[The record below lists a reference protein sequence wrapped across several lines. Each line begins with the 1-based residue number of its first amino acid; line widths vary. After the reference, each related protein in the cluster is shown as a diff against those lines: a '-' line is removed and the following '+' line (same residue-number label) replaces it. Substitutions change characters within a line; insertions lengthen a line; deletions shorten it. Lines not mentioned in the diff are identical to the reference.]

1 MKKLMSVLLA
11 LVLVLAMVPVA
22 ASAVDV
28 NSAEAYNALKSA
40 IEAAPADGSETTVT
54 LTGDISGMSTD
65 EIITIAEGQNIRF
78 DMNGY
83 SITVDNGFEGRPF
96 INYGTFVVT
105 GNGKIDSSNSEFGGL
120 GAINN
125 FGMLTIENG
134 TFAGN
139 ISANGAG
146 VYNRAGGTLTINGG
160 DFTGTAAVNSEG
172 SLTINDGN
180 FHTVS
185 CNQYYDSNHTSTHWA
200 YCVISSGELYF
211 YNGTVTGVQG
221 ALAINSGY
229 AEVYDGT
236 FATTSCEHGESGEY
250 SFYALYIAGE
260 EGEVEAHIYGGNYT
274 AAYRVALLCG
284 NDNTGGDGGIN
295 ARATANI
302 HGGTFVGGPNAQ
314 SAMSAGANTGDPA
327 ITGGTFTYKDGGGV
341 SHGSDVTQYISDGAA
356 LTQNEEGQIITDDS
370 KTIVASIDEVGY
382 TSLQAAIKAAGDG
395 DTVEVYAG
403 TYNLTDTL
411 SITKRVNLVGAGR
424 DKTTIVGPVQYKFS
438 EDQKEAAL
446 SISGITF
453 QARENEASVQGL
465 QFCATGPNDGYN
477 LNITV
482 ANSAFE
488 GWDFGITMN
497 SHANGYDLTV
507 ADCFFANGLY
517 AVSYNND
524 PTTEGQ
530 KANNTL
536 AFSGTNILEDVTFA
550 VQKFNNAPVGTEGVV
565 DNTYATVED
574 YTAETPTY
582 KGRVKYVTT
591 ADELTSAINGATDS
605 TVVFLAKD
613 IELNNVLAI
622 EKANITI
629 EGNSH
634 KIKYTGAGSAESL
647 VGGAF
652 ITMQGEGD
660 NVTLQNVTID
670 TDKKVKHGVQF
681 YCVKGGKLDNVTV
694 KGGAWTSVQ
703 VNGSTDIVITDCTLN
718 PDPKKGNNPYAYIE
732 YAMGSGVTQVP
743 SMSIENVTG
752 QADGDVPLIYADQ
765 GTMTRVKENDEGLKE
780 ETDVTNDQ
788 ILEVINGKI
797 EGADLELGTDDDG
810 NTIIVGDET
819 PDLPSGGGGTPSE
832 PEEPTWPFTDV
843 TEGDDWFYDAVAY
856 VYENGIMAGT
866 DETIFD
872 PYMELDRAMAAQLFY
887 NLEGKPA
894 VTGDSTFTDVT
905 SGHWAVDAIT
915 WAAQN
920 DIVAG
925 IGGGLYD
932 PDSNVTREQFAV
944 MLYKYARFKGYD
956 LTATGDLTQFPDAGS
971 ISSWAETALS
981 WANGNGL
988 INGHE
993 NGTID
998 PKGSTIRAQAASIM
1012 ANFDQNVAK

>member
-11 LVLVLAMVPVA
+11 LALVLAMVPVA
-22 ASAVDV
+22 ASADDTGPIQVSGLQQSGESSYDSLSDALSAV
-28 NSAEAYNALKSA
+28 NQDQG
-40 IEAAPADGSETTVT
+40 DGS
-54 LTGDISGMSTD
+54 
-65 EIITIAEGQNIRF
+65 ITITLSAGSYSATENEQFKITRDNVSLIGAGQENTIIA
-78 DMNGY
+78 GGEY
-83 SITVDNGFEGRPF
+83 SCSGQAGFLVSGDNVTISNVTITSAKKDAVK
-96 INYGTFVVT
+96 VT
-105 GNGKIDSSNSEFGGL
+105 KIADTAGLGLVTDFTLSNSTVKNEVKSGDDRGHGL
-120 GAINN
+120 N
-125 FGMLTIENG
+125 L
-134 TFAGN
+134 
-139 ISANGAG
+139 
-146 VYNRAGGTLTINGG
+146 
-160 DFTGTAAVNSEG
+160 
-172 SLTINDGN
+172 
-180 FHTVS
+180 H
-185 CNQYYDSNHTSTHWA
+185 
-200 YCVISSGELYF
+200 
-211 YNGTVTGVQG
+211 GVQG
-221 ALAINSGY
+221 ATITNVTAISDGKCAISVANSP
-229 AEVYDGT
+229 
-236 FATTSCEHGESGEY
+236 
-250 SFYALYIAGE
+250 AGE
-260 EGEVEAHIYGGNYT
+260 EDVHGVTVFGCTLSGAWGSIGLMYGEGNAYESPVDLVLGEGNRVGDGSTATIYSERPVTEENADSITFEAEVEGLSTVLSSGALKLET
-274 AAYRVALLCG
+274 AEGVDLPATNLVAEVNG
-284 NDNTGGDGGIN
+284 
-295 ARATANI
+295 
-302 HGGTFVGGPNAQ
+302 
-314 SAMSAGANTGDPA
+314 
-327 ITGGTFTYKDGGGV
+327 
-341 SHGSDVTQYISDGAA
+341 
-356 LTQNEEGQIITDDS
+356 
-370 KTIVASIDEVGY
+370 VGY
-382 TSLQAAIKAAGDG
+382 TTLQAAIDSAKDG

-411 SITKRVNLVGAGR
+411 SITKRVNLVGAGT
-424 DKTTIVGPVQYKFS
+424 DKTTIVGAVQYKFS
-438 EDQKEAAL
+438 EDQEEADL

-453 QARENEASVQGL
+453 KAGQDKIQGL
-465 QFCATGPNDGYN
+465 QFCATGPNGGYN

-497 SHANGYDLTV
+497 SHANGYELTV
-507 ADCFFANGLY
+507 KDCSFANGLY

-536 AFSGTNILEDVTFA
+536 AFGETNTLEDVTFA
-550 VQKFNNAPVGTEGVV
+550 VQEFNNAPVGTESVV
-565 DNTYATVED
+565 DNTYE
-574 YTAETPTY
+574 TAEDFTAGTPTY
-582 KGRVKYVTT
+582 KGRMKYVTT
-591 ADELTSAINGATDS
+591 ADELTSAINGATDP
-605 TVVFLAKD
+605 TVVYLAND
-613 IELNNVLAI
+613 IDLSDLLTI
-622 EKANITI
+622 TKPNITI
-629 EGNSH
+629 VGNGNT
-634 KIKYTGAGSAESL
+634 IKYTGAGSVEPLA
-647 VGGAF
+647 GGAF

-681 YCVKGGKLDNVTV
+681 YCVEGGKLDNVTV
-694 KGGAWTSVQ
+694 NGGAWTSVQ

-752 QADGDVPLIYADQ
+752 QPNGDVPLIYADQ

-788 ILEVINGKI
+788 ILEVINDNI
-797 EGADLELGTDDDG
+797 TGATLELVNDVV
-810 NTIIVGDET
+810 VGEET
-819 PDLPSGGGGTPSE
+819 PDPVIPGGGGGTPSE

-866 DETIFD
+866 SDTTFE
-872 PYMELDRAMAAQLFY
+872 PGMLLDRAMAAQLFY
-887 NLEGKPA
+887 NLEGKPT

-981 WANGNGL
+981 WANGKGL

>member
-11 LVLVLAMVPVA
+11 LALVLAMVPVA
-22 ASAVDV
+22 ASAEGAGTLEDPVTTADQLTTALGSAQAGDTIHISGEIKLGATLNITKPVNLEGVNGNATLIGSVMYQNFSGEAQENKTISWKNITLKAPEDNNHQGLCVSTGVSGYTITIESSAFEGWEYAIGANSGASTNTLSITATTFTNTFCAVSAKIGNTVNFGDSVTTDETGYAVQVFGTKGEETFDGYYETVENYTSDTEQSNPDV
-28 NSAEAYNALKSA
+28 GGVMDGGAYVATPSTLSRQ
-40 IEAAPADGSETTVT
+40 IEAAD
-54 LTGDISGMSTD
+54 
-65 EIITIAEGQNIRF
+65 
-78 DMNGY
+78 
-83 SITVDNGFEGRPF
+83 
-96 INYGTFVVT
+96 
-105 GNGKIDSSNSEFGGL
+105 
-120 GAINN
+120 
-125 FGMLTIENG
+125 
-134 TFAGN
+134 
-139 ISANGAG
+139 
-146 VYNRAGGTLTINGG
+146 
-160 DFTGTAAVNSEG
+160 
-172 SLTINDGN
+172 
-180 FHTVS
+180 
-185 CNQYYDSNHTSTHWA
+185 
-200 YCVISSGELYF
+200 
-211 YNGTVTGVQG
+211 
-221 ALAINSGY
+221 
-229 AEVYDGT
+229 
-236 FATTSCEHGESGEY
+236 
-250 SFYALYIAGE
+250 
-260 EGEVEAHIYGGNYT
+260 
-274 AAYRVALLCG
+274 
-284 NDNTGGDGGIN
+284 
-295 ARATANI
+295 
-302 HGGTFVGGPNAQ
+302 
-314 SAMSAGANTGDPA
+314 
-327 ITGGTFTYKDGGGV
+327 
-341 SHGSDVTQYISDGAA
+341 DGA
-356 LTQNEEGQIITDDS
+356 
-370 KTIVASIDEVGY
+370 
-382 TSLQAAIKAAGDG
+382 
-395 DTVEVYAG
+395 TVYLAAG

-411 SITKRVNLVGAGR
+411 SITKRVNLVGAGT

-465 QFCATGPNDGYN
+465 RFRATDPNDGYN

-550 VQKFNNAPVGTEGVV
+550 VQKFNNAPAGTESVV

-574 YTAETPTY
+574 YTAGTPTY

-591 ADELTSAINGATDS
+591 ADELTSAINGATDP
-605 TVVFLAKD
+605 TVVYLAND
-613 IELNNVLAI
+613 IDLSDLLTI
-622 EKANITI
+622 TKPNITI
-629 EGNSH
+629 EGNGNA
-634 KIKYTGAGSAESL
+634 IKYTGTVIAGSL

-652 ITMQGEGD
+652 ITMQGEGN

-681 YCVKGGKLDNVTV
+681 YCVKDGKLDNVTV

-765 GTMTRVKENDEGLKE
+765 GTMEAVKNNTEGLDNATSE
-780 ETDVTNDQ
+780 E
-788 ILEVINGKI
+788 ILEVINDNI
-797 EGADLELGTDDDG
+797 TGATLELVNGVV
-810 NTIIVGDET
+810 VGEET
-819 PDLPSGGGGTPSE
+819 PDPVIPGGGGGTPSE
-832 PEEPTWPFTDV
+832 PEEPTWPFEDV

-866 DETIFD
+866 DETTFE

-971 ISSWAETALS
+971 ISSWAEAALG
-981 WANGNGL
+981 WANGKGL

-998 PKGSTIRAQAASIM
+998 SKGSTIRAQAASIM

>member
-22 ASAVDV
+22 ASAEGTGTLEDPVTTADQLTTALGSAQAGDTIHISGEIELDATLNITKPVNLEGVNENATLIGSVMYQNFSGEAQENKTISWKNITLKAPEGNNHQGLCISTGVSGYTITIESSAFEGWEYAIGANSGASTNTLSVTATTFTDTFCAVSAKIGNTVNFGDSVTTDETGYAVQVFGTKGEETFDGYYETVENYTSDTEQSNPDV
-28 NSAEAYNALKSA
+28 GGVMDGGAYVATPSTLSRQ
-40 IEAAPADGSETTVT
+40 IEAAD
-54 LTGDISGMSTD
+54 
-65 EIITIAEGQNIRF
+65 
-78 DMNGY
+78 
-83 SITVDNGFEGRPF
+83 
-96 INYGTFVVT
+96 
-105 GNGKIDSSNSEFGGL
+105 
-120 GAINN
+120 
-125 FGMLTIENG
+125 
-134 TFAGN
+134 
-139 ISANGAG
+139 
-146 VYNRAGGTLTINGG
+146 
-160 DFTGTAAVNSEG
+160 
-172 SLTINDGN
+172 
-180 FHTVS
+180 
-185 CNQYYDSNHTSTHWA
+185 
-200 YCVISSGELYF
+200 
-211 YNGTVTGVQG
+211 
-221 ALAINSGY
+221 
-229 AEVYDGT
+229 
-236 FATTSCEHGESGEY
+236 
-250 SFYALYIAGE
+250 
-260 EGEVEAHIYGGNYT
+260 
-274 AAYRVALLCG
+274 
-284 NDNTGGDGGIN
+284 
-295 ARATANI
+295 
-302 HGGTFVGGPNAQ
+302 
-314 SAMSAGANTGDPA
+314 
-327 ITGGTFTYKDGGGV
+327 
-341 SHGSDVTQYISDGAA
+341 DGA
-356 LTQNEEGQIITDDS
+356 
-370 KTIVASIDEVGY
+370 
-382 TSLQAAIKAAGDG
+382 
-395 DTVEVYAG
+395 TVYLAAG

-411 SITKRVNLVGAGR
+411 SITKRVNLVGAGT
-424 DKTTIVGPVQYKFS
+424 DKTTIVGAVQYKFS
-438 EDQKEAAL
+438 EDQEEADL

-453 QARENEASVQGL
+453 KAGQDKIQGL
-465 QFCATGPNDGYN
+465 QFCATGPNGGYN

-524 PTTEGQ
+524 TTTEGQ

-574 YTAETPTY
+574 YTAGTPTY

-605 TVVFLAKD
+605 TVVYLAKD
-613 IELNNVLAI
+613 IDLSDLLTI
-622 EKANITI
+622 TKPNITI
-629 EGNSH
+629 VGNGNA
-634 KIKYTGAGSAESL
+634 IKYTGTGSAESL

-660 NVTLQNVTID
+660 NVTLQNVTIN

-681 YCVKGGKLDNVTV
+681 YCVEGGKLDSVTIN
-694 KGGAWTSVQ
+694 GGTFTSVL
-703 VNGSTDIVITDCTLN
+703 VNGSTEIEITDCILN
-718 PDPKKGNNPYAYIE
+718 PGENAYAHIE
-732 YAMGSGVTQVP
+732 YGMGTGVTTVPTMSIDNVNGSGD
-743 SMSIENVTG
+743 
-752 QADGDVPLIYADQ
+752 APLIYADKD
-765 GTMTRVKENDEGLKE
+765 TMEAVKNNTEGLSDATSE
-780 ETDVTNDQ
+780 E

-797 EGADLELGTDDDG
+797 EGADLTLAEDGTIEG
-810 NTIIVGDET
+810 EET
-819 PDLPSGGGGTPSE
+819 PDPVIPGGGGTPSE
-832 PEEPTWPFTDV
+832 PEEPTWPFEDV

-856 VYENGIMAGT
+856 VYENNIMAGT
-866 DETIFD
+866 GETTFE
-872 PYMELDRAMAAQLFY
+872 PSMELDRAMAAQLFY

-925 IGGGLYD
+925 IGGDLYD

-981 WANGNGL
+981 WANGKGL

-998 PKGSTIRAQAASIM
+998 PKGSTIRVQAASIM

>member
-22 ASAVDV
+22 ASAAGAGTLEDPVTTADQLTTAL
-28 NSAEAYNALKSA
+28 NSAQAGDTIHISGEIKLGATLNITKPVNLAGVNGNATLIGSVMYQNFSGEAQENKTISWKNITLKAPEGNNHQGLCISTGVSGYTITIESSA
-40 IEAAPADGSETTVT
+40 FEGWEYAIGANSGASTNTLSVTATTFTNTFCAVSAKIGNTVNFGDSVTTDETGYAVQVFGTKGEETFDGYYETVENYTSDAEQSNPDVGGVMDGGAYVATPSTLSRQIEAAD
-54 LTGDISGMSTD
+54 
-65 EIITIAEGQNIRF
+65 
-78 DMNGY
+78 
-83 SITVDNGFEGRPF
+83 
-96 INYGTFVVT
+96 
-105 GNGKIDSSNSEFGGL
+105 
-120 GAINN
+120 
-125 FGMLTIENG
+125 
-134 TFAGN
+134 
-139 ISANGAG
+139 
-146 VYNRAGGTLTINGG
+146 
-160 DFTGTAAVNSEG
+160 
-172 SLTINDGN
+172 
-180 FHTVS
+180 
-185 CNQYYDSNHTSTHWA
+185 
-200 YCVISSGELYF
+200 
-211 YNGTVTGVQG
+211 
-221 ALAINSGY
+221 
-229 AEVYDGT
+229 
-236 FATTSCEHGESGEY
+236 
-250 SFYALYIAGE
+250 
-260 EGEVEAHIYGGNYT
+260 
-274 AAYRVALLCG
+274 
-284 NDNTGGDGGIN
+284 
-295 ARATANI
+295 
-302 HGGTFVGGPNAQ
+302 
-314 SAMSAGANTGDPA
+314 
-327 ITGGTFTYKDGGGV
+327 
-341 SHGSDVTQYISDGAA
+341 DGA
-356 LTQNEEGQIITDDS
+356 
-370 KTIVASIDEVGY
+370 
-382 TSLQAAIKAAGDG
+382 
-395 DTVEVYAG
+395 TVYLAAG

-482 ANSAFE
+482 ENSAFE

-507 ADCFFANGLY
+507 KDCSFANGLY

-536 AFSGTNILEDVTFA
+536 AFGETNTLEDVTFA
-550 VQKFNNAPVGTEGVV
+550 VQEFNNAPVGTESVV
-565 DNTYATVED
+565 DNTYE
-574 YTAETPTY
+574 TAEDFTAGTPTY
-582 KGRVKYVTT
+582 KGRMKYVTT
-591 ADELTSAINGATDS
+591 ADELTSAINGATDP
-605 TVVFLAKD
+605 TVVYLAND
-613 IELNNVLAI
+613 IDLSDLLTI
-622 EKANITI
+622 TKPNITVV
-629 EGNSH
+629 GNGNT
-634 KIKYTGAGSAESL
+634 IKYTGAGSVESL
-647 VGGAF
+647 AGGAF
-652 ITMQGEGD
+652 ITMQGEGN

-681 YCVKGGKLDNVTV
+681 YCVEGGKLDNVTV
-694 KGGAWTSVQ
+694 NGGAWTSVQ
-703 VNGSTDIVITDCTLN
+703 VNGSTAIVITDCTLN

-752 QADGDVPLIYADQ
+752 QPNGDVPLIYADQ

-780 ETDVTNDQ
+780 ETGVTNDQ
-788 ILEVINGKI
+788 ILEVINDNI
-797 EGADLELGTDDDG
+797 TGATLELVNGVV
-810 NTIIVGDET
+810 VGEET
-819 PDLPSGGGGTPSE
+819 PDPVIPGGGGGTPSE

-866 DETIFD
+866 GETTFE

-887 NLEGKPA
+887 NLEGKPV

-981 WANGNGL
+981 WANGKGL